1 MHKLNINVY
10 IWLYITILM
19 ALNNKTGGVVHTD
32 REQKTLLGASRTLYA
47 NQPNEG
53 DWIFNNME
61 LSTGELARQ
70 CSASIR
76 VCPQCDRVCKSS
88 TYKCPVCDVDTV
100 EGRCR
105 EIAAFGKNTCS
116 AHGGTFALSPQ
127 HKAKLMRSTV
137 VSGTTFNQIMYCPCQ
152 IHARSCQYVNQYF
165 DADGCA
171 RCAPEKQL
179 YDSIIDH
186 FARNYDLNDDADLII
201 LQRLA
206 MTIIRITRNERYI
219 ALRGEIIQRER
230 ASPDGSVET
239 WFEPNAASIIVS
251 KLDAQLLQWLKG
263 LNITRA
269 ARQNKEIVEKMD
281 FVAILC
287 DRNVKE
293 IEVRSE

>member
-1 MHKLNINVY
+1 
-10 IWLYITILM
+10 M
-19 ALNNKTGGVVHTD
+19 ALRNKTGGAVHTD

-47 NQPNEG
+47 NQPNET
-53 DWIFNNME
+53 DWVNNDME

-70 CSASIR
+70 CTASIR
-76 VCPQCDRVCKSS
+76 VCPQCDRVCKNT
-88 TYKCPVCDVDTV
+88 TYTCPICNIDTI

-105 EIAAFGKNTCS
+105 EIAAFGKNTCIG
-116 AHGGTFALSPQ
+116 HGGTFALSPQ

-152 IHARSCQYVNQYF
+152 LHAATCQYVNQYF

-171 RCAPEKQL
+171 RCAHEKQL
-179 YDSIIDH
+179 YDNIIEH
-186 FARNYDLNDDADLII
+186 FARNYELNDDADLII

-219 ALRGEIIQRER
+219 ALRGEIIKRER
-230 ASPDGSVET
+230 GAPDGSVET
-239 WFEPNAASIIVS
+239 WFEPNAASVIVS

-281 FVAILC
+281 FVALLC

-293 IEVRSE
+293 IEVRPK

>member
-1 MHKLNINVY
+1 MVLK
-10 IWLYITILM
+10 
-19 ALNNKTGGVVHTD
+19 NKTGGHVHTD

-47 NQPNEG
+47 NQPNEA
-53 DWIFNNME
+53 DWVFNGME

-70 CSASIR
+70 CTASIR
-76 VCPQCDRVCKSS
+76 VCPQCDRVCSS
-88 TYKCPVCDVDTV
+88 RTYKCPICNIDTI
-100 EGRCR
+100 EARCR
-105 EIAAFGKNTCS
+105 EIASFGKNTCTR
-116 AHGGTFALSPQ
+116 HGGTFALSPQ

-137 VSGTTFNQIMYCPCQ
+137 VSGMTFNQIMYCPCQ
-152 IHARSCQYVNQYF
+152 LHAATCKYVNQYF

-171 RCAPEKQL
+171 RCAPEKEL
-179 YDSIIDH
+179 YDSIIEH

-206 MTIIRITRNERYI
+206 MTIVRITRNERYI
-219 ALRGEIIQRER
+219 ALLGEIIKRER
-230 ASPDGSVET
+230 GSPDGSVET
-239 WFEPNAASIIVS
+239 WFEPNAASVIVS

-281 FVAILC
+281 FVALLC

-293 IEVRSE
+293 IEVQSK